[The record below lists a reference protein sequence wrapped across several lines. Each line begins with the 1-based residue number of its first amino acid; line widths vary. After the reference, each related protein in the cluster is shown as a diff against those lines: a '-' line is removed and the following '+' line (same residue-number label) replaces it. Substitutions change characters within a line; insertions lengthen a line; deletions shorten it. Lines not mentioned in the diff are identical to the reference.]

1 MRQIGVDWEDLGKN
15 IFGGVHVAGR
25 TIASAFGGAGLADM
39 AEKLESPILPDW
51 AKRGQA
57 ADIRIFDNVAL
68 NAVTAKNVAKTPVIP
83 AAPKKTSSITE
94 TTVPAAPKVDDVP
107 EVGVTRPDFIAVYHK
122 NVKPTD
128 KPEWTPNV
136 TAVGIWGG
144 KRLPGS
150 KPAYDPKKDAVPGK
164 KFSFAYDAPTRVD
177 IVTVGPDGKVSTT
190 VLKDV
195 RQIAFAGGEEM
206 RADGKA
212 VVGGGFLSAPVVGPV
227 KWWHLA
233 LLTAAWFVTRRK

>member
-1 MRQIGVDWEDLGKN
+1 MRQRVGLDWGDLGKN

-25 TIASAFGGAGLADM
+25 TIASAFGGAGLADA

-51 AKRGQA
+51 AKRGGV
-57 ADIRIFDNVAL
+57 ADVRIFDNVAL
-68 NAVTAKNVAKTPVIP
+68 NAVTAKNIAKTPVTP
-83 AAPKKTSSITE
+83 PPAPKKTSTITDV
-94 TTVPAAPKVDDVP
+94 TPPKVDDVP
-107 EVGVTRPDFIAVYHK
+107 EVGVTRPDFIAIYHK

-128 KPEWTPNV
+128 KPDWTPNV

-150 KPAYDPKKDAVPGK
+150 KPPYDSKKDVTPGK
-164 KFSFAYDAPTRVD
+164 KFSFAYDAPTRID

-190 VLKDV
+190 VLKDI
-195 RQIAFAGGEEM
+195 RQIAFAGGEET
-206 RADGKA
+206 RADGKPV
-212 VVGGGFLSAPVVGPV
+212 VVGGGFLSAPVMGPV

-233 LLTAAWFVTRRK
+233 LLTAAWFVTRKK